1 MAKPSPDRKRLEDL
15 VSSLPRIQ
23 TDTTRLNA
31 YREMMRQGLAGWQ
44 KPPISSNAMGR
55 RYSSAW
61 VNEAIKE
68 YGRDAIEPGLDVL
81 PSPAVEIPSSPLKVQ
96 EGSAIPTPLPSPV
109 NPERPQR
116 LFHSREAVESNNRA
130 DEERTFFEQNGAT
143 LRYRP
148 APQRQP
154 ARRGA
159 SAPNVYM
166 GRLNMS
172 QMLRSGGW
180 PDDSI
185 NVVP

>member
-1 MAKPSPDRKRLEDL
+1 
-15 VSSLPRIQ
+15 
-23 TDTTRLNA
+23 
-31 YREMMRQGLAGWQ
+31 MRQGLAGWQ
-44 KPPISSNAMGR
+44 RPNSSAEMGR

-61 VNEAIKE
+61 VGEAIKQ
-68 YGRDAIEPGLDVL
+68 YGRDVMEPGLDDR

-96 EGSAIPTPLPSPV
+96 EGSVIPTPLPSPV

-116 LFHSREAVESNNRA
+116 LFFSRDAVEANNRLE
-130 DEERTFFEQNGAT
+130 EERTFFEQNGAT

-148 APQRQP
+148 APQPSP

-159 SAPNVYM
+159 ASPNVYM

-180 PDDSI
+180 SDDSI
-185 NVVP
+185 NIVP